1 LRQTKEG
8 ERAVVPLALFGLVGF
23 AVTHLPQAQMCHFKE
38 ETKMTAN
45 HNTSPK
51 TETDDVKP
59 SFDDVI
65 KLAYSLPDSFRK
77 KGAANPIRYAT
88 KPKGQQG

>member
-1 LRQTKEG
+1 
-8 ERAVVPLALFGLVGF
+8 
-23 AVTHLPQAQMCHFKE
+23 
-38 ETKMTAN
+38 MTAN